1 MDTVAAR
8 NATYSLLVVD
18 DEVSTRNLCRDVAAD
33 AGLQVYVAATTEE
46 ALDILDK
53 YPVDIVVTDLQIP
66 QIGGLELL
74 KRTLANNSEIAVIVL
89 TQYGTIATAIEATR
103 LGAADYVT
111 KPFHVQELRAKLD
124 RLIHSIEM
132 DQENRLM
139 REELRSRPGF
149 GGLIGMS
156 PRMQR
161 VYKLIQKVSQHKY
174 PVLILGESG
183 TGRELVARSIHFSGP
198 RKNKSFA
205 PVDCSSL
212 VPTLIESELFGYVKG
227 RFHRRATFEAR
238 IVRSRRRR
246 HPSFSMK
253 SAICPS
259 TCRPSC
265 CAPCR
270 SVRSSRWARTSAS
283 AFARG

>member
-1 MDTVAAR
+1 MEAKIETEILKDVKVDTVAAR

-18 DEVSTRNLCRDVAAD
+18 DEVSTRNLCRDVATD

-149 GGLIGMS
+149 RRPDRHVAAHAAGLQADPES
-156 PRMQR
+156 FPAQ
-161 VYKLIQKVSQHKY
+161 VSG
-174 PVLILGESG
+174 VDSRGERHGQG
-183 TGRELVARSIHFSGP
+183 TGGALDP
-198 RKNKSFA
+198 
-205 PVDCSSL
+205 
-212 VPTLIESELFGYVKG
+212 LF
-227 RFHRRATFEAR
+227 RAA
-238 IVRSRRRR
+238 
-246 HPSFSMK
+246 
-253 SAICPS
+253 
-259 TCRPSC
+259 
-265 CAPCR
+265 
-270 SVRSSRWARTSAS
+270 
-283 AFARG
+283 